1 MSNFYLIYGIDNGLI
16 KNKEKEILKK
26 INISLINKYDLEVSP
41 VDAILEDALTMNL
54 FADKKVI
61 IIENAYIFGSSSD
74 QKISD
79 RFLEYFNTFN
89 SSTYIIFELNV
100 DKVDSRKK
108 ITKKISEIGKV
119 FEVKKLETNDLFQ
132 IIEKKFKDNNY
143 TISTELINY
152 LVSLLNDNYEN
163 INNEL
168 DKIFLLGKED
178 KNITK
183 EDLDGLIIPSLDD
196 DIFSLIDAITNKDKN
211 KSIKLYQEFINRNED
226 MIKIIYLLASK
237 YRLMLQVRLLSDRGY
252 LESDIAKTMQIHPY
266 RAKMVLREAYK
277 YELGNLI
284 KILKELDY
292 LDKDIKL
299 GNVDK
304 NLALEVFLLKI

>member
-41 VDAILEDALTMNL
+41 VDVILEDALTMNL

-132 IIEKKFKDNNY
+132 IIEKRFKDNNY

-237 YRLMLQVRLLSDRGY
+237 YRLMLQVILLSDRGY

-292 LDKDIKL
+292 LDRDIKL

>member
-41 VDAILEDALTMNL
+41 VDVILEDALTMNL

-132 IIEKKFKDNNY
+132 IIEKRFKDNNY

-168 DKIFLLGKED
+168 DKTFLLGKED

-183 EDLDGLIIPSLDD
+183 EDLDGLIISSLDD

-277 YELGNLI
+277 YELSDLI

-292 LDKDIKL
+292 LDRDIKL

>member
-41 VDAILEDALTMNL
+41 VDVILEDALTMNL

-119 FEVKKLETNDLFQ
+119 VEVKKLETNDLFQ
-132 IIEKKFKDNNY
+132 IIEKRFKDNNY

-277 YELGNLI
+277 YELSNLI

-292 LDKDIKL
+292 LDRDIKL

-304 NLALEVFLLKI
+304 KLALEVFLLKI

>member
-292 LDKDIKL
+292 LDRDIKL

>member
-41 VDAILEDALTMNL
+41 VDVILEDALTMNL

-132 IIEKKFKDNNY
+132 IIEKRFKDNNY

-183 EDLDGLIIPSLDD
+183 EDLDGLIISSLDD

-277 YELGNLI
+277 YELSDLI

-292 LDKDIKL
+292 LDRDIKL

>member
-41 VDAILEDALTMNL
+41 VDVILEDALTMNL

-132 IIEKKFKDNNY
+132 IIEKRFKDNNY

-196 DIFSLIDAITNKDKN
+196 DIFSLIDAITNKNKN

-252 LESDIAKTMQIHPY
+252 LESDIAKAMQIHPY

-292 LDKDIKL
+292 LDRDIKL

>member
-41 VDAILEDALTMNL
+41 VDVILEDALTMNL

-132 IIEKKFKDNNY
+132 IIEKRFKDNNY

-266 RAKMVLREAYK
+266 RAKMVLKEAYK

-292 LDKDIKL
+292 LDRDIKL

>member
-41 VDAILEDALTMNL
+41 VDVILEDALTMNL

-89 SSTYIIFELNV
+89 SSTYIIFELNA

-132 IIEKKFKDNNY
+132 IIEKRFKDNNY

-163 INNEL
+163 VNNEL

-277 YELGNLI
+277 YELSNLI

-292 LDKDIKL
+292 LDRDIKL

>member
-41 VDAILEDALTMNL
+41 VDVILEDALTMNL

-132 IIEKKFKDNNY
+132 IIEKRFKDNNY

-277 YELGNLI
+277 YELSNLI

-292 LDKDIKL
+292 LDRDIKL

>member
-41 VDAILEDALTMNL
+41 VDVILEDALTMNL

-132 IIEKKFKDNNY
+132 IIEKRFKDNNY

-292 LDKDIKL
+292 LDRDIKL

-304 NLALEVFLLKI
+304 NLALEVFLLKV

>member
-41 VDAILEDALTMNL
+41 VDVILEDALTMNL

-108 ITKKISEIGKV
+108 ITKKISELEKV

-132 IIEKKFKDNNY
+132 IIEKRFKDNNY

-292 LDKDIKL
+292 LDRDIKL

>member
-16 KNKEKEILKK
+16 KNKEKEILKE

-41 VDAILEDALTMNL
+41 VDVILEDALTMNL

-292 LDKDIKL
+292 LDRDIKL

>member
-41 VDAILEDALTMNL
+41 VDVILEDALTMNL

-132 IIEKKFKDNNY
+132 IIEKRFKDNNY

-292 LDKDIKL
+292 LDRDIKL
-299 GNVDK
+299 GNIEK

>member
-41 VDAILEDALTMNL
+41 VDVILEDALTMNL

-292 LDKDIKL
+292 LDRDIKL

>member
-41 VDAILEDALTMNL
+41 VDVILEDALTMNL

-89 SSTYIIFELNV
+89 SSTYIIFELNA

-132 IIEKKFKDNNY
+132 IIEKRFKDNNY

-163 INNEL
+163 VNNEL
-168 DKIFLLGKED
+168 DKIFLLSKED

-277 YELGNLI
+277 YELSNLI

-292 LDKDIKL
+292 LDRDIKL

>member
-41 VDAILEDALTMNL
+41 VDVILEDALTMNL

-89 SSTYIIFELNV
+89 SSTYIIFELNA

-132 IIEKKFKDNNY
+132 IIEKRLKDNNY

-163 INNEL
+163 VNNEL
-168 DKIFLLGKED
+168 DKIFLLSKED

-277 YELGNLI
+277 YELSNLI

-292 LDKDIKL
+292 LDRDIKL

>member
-41 VDAILEDALTMNL
+41 VDVILEDALTMNL

-132 IIEKKFKDNNY
+132 IIEKRFKDNNH

-292 LDKDIKL
+292 LDRDIKL

>member
-41 VDAILEDALTMNL
+41 VDVILEDALTMNL

-277 YELGNLI
+277 YELSNLI

-292 LDKDIKL
+292 LDRDIKL

>member
-41 VDAILEDALTMNL
+41 VDVILEDALTMNL

>member
-41 VDAILEDALTMNL
+41 VDVILEDALTMNL

-119 FEVKKLETNDLFQ
+119 VEVKKLETNDLFQ
-132 IIEKKFKDNNY
+132 IIEKRFKDNNY

-277 YELGNLI
+277 YELSNLI

-292 LDKDIKL
+292 LDRDIKL

>member
-16 KNKEKEILKK
+16 KNKEKEILKE

-41 VDAILEDALTMNL
+41 VDVILEDALTMNL

-292 LDKDIKL
+292 LDRDIKL

-304 NLALEVFLLKI
+304 NLALEVFLLKV

>member
-41 VDAILEDALTMNL
+41 VDVILEDALTMNL

-132 IIEKKFKDNNY
+132 IIEKRFKDNNY

-292 LDKDIKL
+292 LDRDIKL

>member
-41 VDAILEDALTMNL
+41 VDVILEDALTMNL

-132 IIEKKFKDNNY
+132 IIEKRFKDNNY

>member
-41 VDAILEDALTMNL
+41 VDVILEDALTMNL

-132 IIEKKFKDNNY
+132 IIEKRFKDNNY

-277 YELGNLI
+277 YELSDLI

-292 LDKDIKL
+292 LDRDIKL